1 MISIKKK
8 KNVIF
13 ENIKLKKE
21 ITILKKIIK
30 KKKIAYFIKN
40 KMD

>member
-30 KKKIAYFIKN
+30 KKENCLFY
-40 KMD
+40 